1 MSNLITEEKI
11 QPGQIYEVR
20 PDGRWNIYLDASM
33 ASSFG
38 ICNQLFQYQYVRNL
52 APKGD
57 RPFARDL
64 GSWWSKV
71 MEHIYTNQYAG
82 ILLKPTELI
91 DFATF
96 EWKSLLMDE
105 LEAIHP
111 KMWKEFGGRYGAL
124 TMIAEYGAR
133 QLPIDYK
140 TWKII
145 AAEASFGRNREVKI
159 GETDKIVL
167 YWMGQPDL
175 FVVFNDRIM
184 PVDHKSLSS
193 IDNYTARKYKPH
205 IQIPGYIIAGQVL
218 LKSLGYNLLCD
229 RAIINAVARKDTT
242 TKDGEDI
249 KKPRFKRFFI
259 SYTEAE
265 LEEWKRL
272 RLRQAELLRESFES
286 NLWLRNENS
295 CSYMWG
301 KSCAFQ
307 NVDEKPPETREIVI
321 KSDYI
326 QKAPW
331 IPGLTKTE
339 KEVEK

>member
-1 MSNLITEEKI
+1 MTANITEDKI
-11 QPGQIYEVR
+11 KPGEIYSIRE
-20 PDGRWNIYLDASM
+20 DGRWNIYLDASM

-64 GSWWSKV
+64 GSWWSSV
-71 MEHIYTNQYAG
+71 MEEIYANQFHEKY
-82 ILLKPTELI
+82 LTPTELI
-91 DFATF
+91 DIAT
-96 EWKSLLMDE
+96 EKWNDLKMNE
-105 LEAIHP
+105 LEALHP
-111 KMWKEFGGRYGAL
+111 KMWKEFNGRYGAL
-124 TMIAEYGAR
+124 TMIAEYATR

-145 AAEASFGRNREVKI
+145 AAEAAFGRNREVCI
-159 GETDKIVL
+159 GETSKVVL

-175 FVVFNDRIM
+175 FVIFNDRIM
-184 PVDHKSLSS
+184 PVDHKSLAS
-193 IDNYTARKYKPH
+193 IDPFTMRKYKPH

-218 LKSLGYNLLCD
+218 LKSLGYDLPCD
-229 RAIINAVARKDTT
+229 RAIINACARKDTLDKT
-242 TKDGEDI
+242 GDDI

-272 RLRQAELLRESFES
+272 RLRQAELIRESFEL
-286 NLWLRNENS
+286 NLWGRNENS

-301 KSCAFQ
+301 KSCAYQ
-307 NVDEKPPETREIVI
+307 NIDEKDPGAREVVI
-321 KSDYI
+321 KADYLI
-326 QKAPW
+326 RPPW
-331 IPGLTKTE
+331 IPGNKAE
-339 KEVEK
+339 KEETKV